1 MSDQTAH
8 LDPAFLR
15 GLARGR
21 MGRRDALRLAGLSA
35 AGLTLAACG
44 VKGKGIGS
52 STVTPQQIREF
63 WTGQTRQGH
72 MTFANWPLY
81 MDPER
86 PELKQFTRKTGIRVD
101 YKEAVQDIPE
111 FFGKIQPQ
119 LAAGKSIG
127 YDLMVI
133 TNGVQFTE
141 LVQLGYVAPLD
152 HSKLPNFAQY
162 AGAKYKQASYDP
174 ANAYSVPWTSG
185 ITGIVYNPEYVTTPP
200 TRIADLWDPKYKGKV
215 GMFSDTQEIG
225 GFGLMLDG
233 VNPERSTPADWK
245 RAAARLKAQRDG
257 GIVRKYFQQDYIKP
271 VTSGDIW
278 LGMGWSGDVFQQNVS
293 EGSNL
298 KFVIPEEG
306 GLLWTDNMMIPKTA
320 QSPLDA
326 LTLMDF
332 FYDPKV
338 AASLAE
344 YINYITPVPSAK
356 DAILADAKDATGED
370 KTLLEALATS
380 PMVFPSDADYAR
392 LHRYRAMT
400 TAQERQQY
408 ESIFQPVVQS

>member
-1 MSDQTAH
+1 MNDQI
-8 LDPAFLR
+8 DPALLR
-15 GLARGR
+15 GLTRSR
-21 MGRRDALRLAGLSA
+21 YDRRDVFKLFGAAGAGLA
-35 AGLTLAACG
+35 LAACG
-44 VKGKGIGS
+44 VKATKVAPPKLSDVQKYWAGK
-52 STVTPQQIREF
+52 TKN
-63 WTGQTRQGH
+63 GH
-72 MTFANWPLY
+72 IDFANWPLY
-81 MDPER
+81 MDPKR
-86 PELKQFTRKTGIRVD
+86 PELKQFTRKTGITVD

-141 LVQLGYVAPLD
+141 LIQLGYVAPLD
-152 HSKLPNFAQY
+152 HSKLPNFARY
-162 AGAKYKQASYDP
+162 AGAKYKRTPYDP
-174 ANAYSVPWTSG
+174 GNAYSLPWSSG
-185 ITGIVYNPEYVTTPP
+185 ITGIVYNPTYVTTPP
-200 TRIADLWDPKYKGKV
+200 TRITDLWDPKYKGKV
-215 GMFSDTQEIG
+215 GMFSDIQDLG

-233 VNPERSTPADWK
+233 VDPERSTPADWK
-245 RAAARLKAQRDG
+245 RAAARLKAQRDA
-257 GIVRKYFQQDYIKP
+257 GIVRKYFGQDYIKP
-271 VTSGDIW
+271 VTSGDTW
-278 LGMGWSGDVFQQNVS
+278 LSMGYSGDVFQQNVS

-344 YINYITPVPSAK
+344 YINYITPVPDAK
-356 DAILADAKDATGED
+356 AGILADAQKATGED
-370 KTLLEALATS
+370 KKLLETLATS
-380 PMVFPSDADYAR
+380 PLVFPSEADYAR
-392 LHRYRAMT
+392 LHRYRAFT

-408 ESIFQPVVQS
+408 EAAFQPIVQS